1 MTDQKLKPPSLRNAW
16 LWCLVMGILGASV
29 ASAEPVKQREGWG
42 LGLMLG
48 YPVGL
53 NAKYWLGGPNAVDV
67 AIGGGPGF
75 RVHGDYDWGLV
86 QLLRN
91 KSDLTLDLYLGVGGA
106 VGFASGF
113 CGYYGDRFC
122 QDRFVVGARVPFGL
136 DARLRRAPVNFGL
149 ELAPG
154 IWVGNYVEGLFDVF
168 LFVRFLIF

>member
-1 MTDQKLKPPSLRNAW
+1 MAN
-16 LWCLVMGILGASV
+16 
-29 ASAEPVKQREGWG
+29 AEPVKQREGWG

-48 YPVGL
+48 YPIGL
-53 NAKYWLGGPNAVDV
+53 NAKYWLGGANAVDIAV
-67 AIGGGPGF
+67 GGGPGF
-75 RVHGDYDWGLV
+75 RVHGDFDWGLA

-106 VGFASGF
+106 IGFASGF

-122 QDRFVVGARVPFGL
+122 RDRFVVGARVPFGI

-168 LFVRFLIF
+168 IFVRFLLF